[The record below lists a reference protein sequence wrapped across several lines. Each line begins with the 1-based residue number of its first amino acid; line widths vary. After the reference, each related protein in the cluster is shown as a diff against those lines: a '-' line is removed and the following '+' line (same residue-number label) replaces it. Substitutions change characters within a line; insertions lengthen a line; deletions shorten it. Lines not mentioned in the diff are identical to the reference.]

1 MPWSLNGMV
10 AEALAY
16 HSDFAMNDNEGT
28 IPQQIAHL
36 EGIAA
41 TMRDDL
47 KEARAGLQAKPGDER
62 LAKQVNALERLLNG
76 VLLDALERLASQR
89 QLLHRG
95 IATARGAPASRIGS
109 VRAR

>member
-1 MPWSLNGMV
+1 MGGLWMPWSLNGMV

-16 HSDFAMNDNEGT
+16 HSDFTMNDNEGT

-36 EGIAA
+36 EGTSA

-76 VLLDALERLASQR
+76 LAQR
-89 QLLHRG
+89 DQLAAAIKRRFE
-95 IATARGAPASRIGS
+95 AETKRS
-109 VRAR
+109 

>member
-16 HSDFAMNDNEGT
+16 HSDFTMNDNEGT

-36 EGIAA
+36 EGTAA

-76 VLLDALERLASQR
+76 LAQR
-89 QLLHRG
+89 DQLAAAIKRQFE
-95 IATARGAPASRIGS
+95 AETKRS
-109 VRAR
+109 